1 MKKIIK
7 LIIAIIFALAVIGGV
22 TFLVDCSSIRSEK
35 EPVFAKMTK
44 TLDDGGTIIYTGLG
58 YKIIDFNMLN
68 GYDETK
74 IGTWFMKYEDFKDEY
89 QKYDKNTK
97 PVDEDKEEDKDNSKP
112 NSGDIEK
119 ESGEKMPQSG
129 DTTISSGENMT
140 ASGETIENSGDKK
153 NESSQSTQ
161 SGDSQKSG
169 DTEKDQM
176 PSFIGSITGIKNT
189 TIIVTPLED
198 QEISKSSDMISFS
211 IEKLENADSQ
221 NYMVGQKVKVTYT
234 GDIKETYPAH
244 IDVTKLEVIN
254 E

>member
-35 EPVFAKMTK
+35 EPVFARMTK

-97 PVDEDKEEDKDNSKP
+97 PIDEDKKEDKYDTEP
-112 NSGDIEK
+112 SGDIEK

-140 ASGETIENSGDKK
+140 TSGETIENSGDKK
-153 NESSQSTQ
+153 DEPSQSTP
-161 SGDSQKSG
+161 SGDSEESG
-169 DTEKDQM
+169 DTEKDQK

-211 IEKLENADSQ
+211 IEKLENAISQ
-221 NYMVGQKVKVTYT
+221 NYIVGQKVKVTYT
-234 GDIKETYPAH
+234 GDIKETYPAQ
-244 IDVTKLEVIN
+244 IDATKLEIIN